1 MILILQASVSI
12 HPASVVCI
20 PLLQQELPIEIN
32 RGQCRVVATSSK
44 INRGVQRYRAWRI
57 DGWIARDWD
66 EGFYGVGMELSLV
79 SSVEEMALFLWIL
92 SGLLVKCIYS

>member
-32 RGQCRVVATSSK
+32 IEVNVELLQRVPK
-44 INRGVQRYRAWRI
+44 LIGEF
-57 DGWIARDWD
+57 RDI
-66 EGFYGVGMELSLV
+66 EHGGLMVGLQEIGMRVFMELEWS
-79 SSVEEMALFLWIL
+79 
-92 SGLLVKCIYS
+92 CP

>member
-1 MILILQASVSI
+1 LQRVPKLIR
-12 HPASVVCI
+12 
-20 PLLQQELPIEIN
+20 EL
-32 RGQCRVVATSSK
+32 GYQ
-44 INRGVQRYRAWRI
+44 AWRI